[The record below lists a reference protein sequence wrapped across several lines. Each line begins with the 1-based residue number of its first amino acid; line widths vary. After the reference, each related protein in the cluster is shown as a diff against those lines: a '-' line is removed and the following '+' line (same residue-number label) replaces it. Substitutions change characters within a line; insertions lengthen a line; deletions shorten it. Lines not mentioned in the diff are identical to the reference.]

1 MQEARSFIVSGA
13 ASGIGR
19 HMARML
25 AGAGHRLLLIDIDG
39 EGVQRLRAEPAFAD
53 ETRITTRVLDVRD
66 AAGWESVVAEAVE
79 RFGRLDAMLNIA
91 GYLLPGYIHE
101 IDVDVLDRHVD
112 INAKGVM
119 YATRAA
125 ARRMIEQGEGH
136 IVNVA
141 SIAGISPVPGLAAYA
156 ASKHAVRGFTL
167 SVAHELRPHGIDVS
181 VVCPDAVETPMLEL
195 QVGYEEA
202 ALTFGAGRGLTLR
215 EVERALLEVLE
226 RRPLEQVIAVPR
238 SGRGVGAKLGGAF
251 PAASR
256 RVLGWVRAQGRK
268 AQRRRGSRG

>member
-19 HMARML
+19 HMARVL
-25 AGAGHRLLLIDIDG
+25 AGAGHCLLLVDIDSDG
-39 EGVQRLRAEPAFAD
+39 LQRLRAEPAFAD
-53 ETRITTRVLDVRD
+53 ETRIATRVLDVRD
-66 AAGWESVVAEAVE
+66 VAGWESAVAEAVE
-79 RFGRLDAMLNIA
+79 RYGRLDVMLNIA
-91 GYLLPGYIHE
+91 GYLLPGYVHE
-101 IDVDVLDRHVD
+101 VDVDVLDRHVD

-125 ARRMIEQGEGH
+125 ARRMIEQGGGH

-226 RRPLEQVIAVPR
+226 RRPLERVIAVPR
-238 SGRGVGAKLGGAF
+238 SSRGVGAKLGGAF
-251 PAASR
+251 PAASG
-256 RVLGWVRAQGRK
+256 RVLGWLRAQGRK